1 MYMYMYIMILFLCSK
16 GYASQWTARDVK
28 RKTLGCVVLKIQMH
42 SVPNYLNQ
50 VGLALPLHHKF
61 IFI

>member
-1 MYMYMYIMILFLCSK
+1 MYIYMMILFLCSK

-28 RKTLGCVVLKIQMH
+28 RKTLGYVVPKIQMH

-50 VGLALPLHHKF
+50 VGLALPPQHQC